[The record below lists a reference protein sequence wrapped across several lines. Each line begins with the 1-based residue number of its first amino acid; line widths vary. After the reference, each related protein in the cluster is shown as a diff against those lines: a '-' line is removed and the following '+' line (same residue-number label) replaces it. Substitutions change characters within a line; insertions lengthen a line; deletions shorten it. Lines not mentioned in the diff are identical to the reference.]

1 MSNEDYLK
9 DVIECPCCY
18 ERWCTKCEE
27 HWADCACPGPHMVV
41 EHPSPEL
48 ETAMNNVFAAFDT
61 YLADANNSVLLD
73 EMTQRIEELRRV
85 GGLVITGEPE

>member
-1 MSNEDYLK
+1 MS
-9 DVIECPCCY
+9 
-18 ERWCTKCEE
+18 
-27 HWADCACPGPHMVV
+27 VV

-61 YLADANNSVLLD
+61 YLADPNNRVLLD